1 MKQDSQNQTQPQERF
16 LGAVAGVGALLSVAN
31 SLMQYNTQSQA
42 YKQQNAIL
50 DRTKGVY
57 SQLRGLD
64 FENLKNTQLQERNR
78 NINVMNA
85 SGFDMGVSENRL
97 MDFFDIRAKQAQE
110 MYNLETQQ
118 GLFQIEAQRPTKPS
132 ATASILQGASA
143 GFGTY
148 ATLGGFGK

>member
-1 MKQDSQNQTQPQERF
+1 MKQENQNQAQPQERF
-16 LGAVAGVGALLSVAN
+16 LGGVAGVGALLSVAT
-31 SLMQYNTQSQA
+31 SVMQYNAQNQA

-50 DRTKGVY
+50 NRTKGVY

-97 MDFFDIRAKQAQE
+97 MDFFDVRAKQAQE
-110 MYNLETQQ
+110 MHNLETQQ
-118 GLFQIEAQRPTKPS
+118 GLLQTEAQRPTKPS
-132 ATASILQGASA
+132 TTASLFQGASQA
-143 GFGTY
+143 FGTY